1 MIMLLI
7 EVTLDLTGVNT
18 YFLIILQT
26 VITPLSSKFYLS
38 VPYVSV
44 EVRMDL
50 QAVQAAHIV
59 D

>member
-1 MIMLLI
+1 MLLI

-18 YFLIILQT
+18 YFLIILHT
-26 VITPLSSKFYLS
+26 VITLLSSKFYLS

-50 QAVQAAHIV
+50 QAVQTAHIL